1 MLGTKSF
8 GKGSVQTI
16 IPLGSHGA
24 MRLTTAL
31 YFTPSGRSI
40 QKVGI
45 QPDIVVEQARIESL
59 NRNQR
64 RRESDLRGALNNGG
78 TNGDEQNQAQPS
90 NSGQVGHQG
99 SGTAG
104 RNGGQNQRQDFQL
117 QRALDLLR
125 GVALFNKKASPNQG

>member
-1 MLGTKSF
+1 
-8 GKGSVQTI
+8 
-16 IPLGSHGA
+16 
-24 MRLTTAL
+24 
-31 YFTPSGRSI
+31 
-40 QKVGI
+40 
-45 QPDIVVEQARIESL
+45 
-59 NRNQR
+59 
-64 RRESDLRGALNNGG
+64 SDLRGALNNGG